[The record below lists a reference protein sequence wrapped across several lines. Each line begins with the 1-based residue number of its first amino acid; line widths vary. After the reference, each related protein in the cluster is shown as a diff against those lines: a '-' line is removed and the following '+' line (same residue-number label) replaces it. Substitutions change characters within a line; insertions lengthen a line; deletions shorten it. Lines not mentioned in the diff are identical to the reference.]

1 MTFWEKATITTAPI
15 EETTPGNPA
24 TDLETLLSDPATATR
39 EETVTSVAAA
49 RAWLQANLDY
59 VVPAGMKKDDI
70 KIEAAKR
77 NILFITGDE
86 ARADHSTG
94 ASVYRRDLSRR

>member
-1 MTFWEKATITTAPI
+1 MRRVSRKSSTATPVIIWEKATITTAPI

-77 NILFITGDE
+77 NILFINW
-86 ARADHSTG
+86 
-94 ASVYRRDLSRR
+94 